1 MFSRQISSQRRRF
14 FSGSSNSGSSS
25 DYCFNLVKNHD
36 FENYLIGLLVPKR
49 DRRHFYA
56 IHAFNVE
63 MALIKSST
71 ADNKNAARLRCKWW
85 LDFLSQVYDG
95 GLNQGSYQH
104 PVSQSL
110 VETIQE
116 RSLSRRWLEYIVES
130 RLQEILS
137 PQVETLSDLEDLV
150 EKSHSSLL
158 YLTLEA
164 VNPKQSYP
172 QEIDYMASHV
182 GVSFGLVTILRGTA
196 FDLSQVNTSLCPS
209 HSFPSVLQGQLK
221 YPNETMLTKGLPPTF
236 AKTLARSMFDSQR
249 GQGEPLSA
257 DEQARFREVVF
268 DTAAQAYG
276 HLDRARSSVSLST
289 ADLLSA
295 VDPSKRS
302 SLLLLAPP
310 VSTPCCLPSW
320 RRNI

>member
-1 MFSRQISSQRRRF
+1 MFPRQIISSALKRRLL
-14 FSGSSNSGSSS
+14 SSAPHPPGSSNAE
-25 DYCFNLVKNHD
+25 YCLNLVKDHD

-49 DRRHFYA
+49 DRCHFFA

-95 GLNQGSYQH
+95 GGAGGLARGSYQH

-116 RSLSRRWLEYIVES
+116 RSLSRRWLEHIVES

-137 PQVETLSDLEDLV
+137 PQVDTLSELEDLV

-158 YLTLEA
+158 YLTLQA

-196 FDLSQVNTSLCPS
+196 FDLSQVTAPPLSVPR
-209 HSFPSVLQGQLK
+209 HSF
-221 YPNETMLTKGLPPTF
+221 
-236 AKTLARSMFDSQR
+236 
-249 GQGEPLSA
+249 
-257 DEQARFREVVF
+257 
-268 DTAAQAYG
+268 
-276 HLDRARSSVSLST
+276 
-289 ADLLSA
+289 
-295 VDPSKRS
+295 
-302 SLLLLAPP
+302 LLL
-310 VSTPCCLPSW
+310 
-320 RRNI
+320 